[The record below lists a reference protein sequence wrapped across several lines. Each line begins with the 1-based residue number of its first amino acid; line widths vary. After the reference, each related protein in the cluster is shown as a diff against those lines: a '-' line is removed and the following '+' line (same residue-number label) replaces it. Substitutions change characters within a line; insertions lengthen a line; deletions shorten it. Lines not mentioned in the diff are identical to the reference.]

1 MQKIALKDLSEESLR
16 ACSFMIDGNEHGHE
30 TENYCAQYGVIYLGE
45 ACRLDWHPSR
55 NRTSPAKRI
64 SPARERLGE
73 LLKGHGLVFGSDPT
87 MQGWRPPYW
96 DDETWISFLSKPLSE
111 TSMGRDESA
120 VDRYRF
126 SGLHCVGEVI
136 RSVADK
142 RPIHFRWLQEH
153 IGRADPTCFR
163 AGMIIPSDWQPSGD
177 MRRAETFTSDASCK
191 SAAIGVLLDLI
202 GLNADGLESSA
213 DMLATL
219 FRRLGVKKLREA
231 VDELENR
238 LPIVG
243 PGFNSGEG
251 I

>member
-1 MQKIALKDLSEESLR
+1 
-16 ACSFMIDGNEHGHE
+16 
-30 TENYCAQYGVIYLGE
+30 
-45 ACRLDWHPSR
+45 
-55 NRTSPAKRI
+55 
-64 SPARERLGE
+64 
-73 LLKGHGLVFGSDPT
+73 
-87 MQGWRPPYW
+87 
-96 DDETWISFLSKPLSE
+96 
-111 TSMGRDESA
+111 
-120 VDRYRF
+120 
-126 SGLHCVGEVI
+126 
-136 RSVADK
+136 
-142 RPIHFRWLQEH
+142 
-153 IGRADPTCFR
+153 
-163 AGMIIPSDWQPSGD
+163 

-202 GLNADGLESSA
+202 GFNADGLESSA